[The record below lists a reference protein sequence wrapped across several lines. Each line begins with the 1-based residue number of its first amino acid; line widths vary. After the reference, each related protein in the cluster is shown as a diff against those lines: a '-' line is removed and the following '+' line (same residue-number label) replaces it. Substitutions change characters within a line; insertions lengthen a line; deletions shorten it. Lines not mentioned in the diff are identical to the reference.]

1 MTFDL
6 TDLVLQIPFGV
17 GSGLVPSIPVIEFK
31 EDPVAIFTE
40 EVTEPVVEFKE
51 DPVAI
56 FTEEVTDQEA
66 SDFVFNDDDTSALW
80 IDSKHMTGEV
90 NYIDYA
96 ENWAG
101 EAAEQIQLASAT
113 IFPIPVSDVDYDNIG
128 PTEYFTYGNYSD
140 YNNNSNVISEYLEG
154 NVSSSG
160 SNNDDEGNVSSS
172 GSNNDDEGNVSSSGS
187 NNDIAPQTNE
197 LVWGGSG
204 QNIMDGASGNDF
216 LIGNNSGDFIRGGI
230 GHDVLLGGE
239 GSDWLWGGSGQNI
252 LDPGSNDGAADHIFV
267 YSDKHLNP
275 NGNPDGIKRDL
286 LINIEELDAIFI
298 HGVDDSTLSFI
309 EGITDPA
316 GSGLQGVGIYAEDS
330 LEAFVAGTYTAEQI
344 DAITVGGVF

>member
-17 GSGLVPSIPVIEFK
+17 GSGSVPSI
-31 EDPVAIFTE
+31 
-40 EVTEPVVEFKE
+40 PVVEFKE

-140 YNNNSNVISEYLEG
+140 YNNNSNVISEYL
-154 NVSSSG
+154 
-160 SNNDDEGNVSSS
+160 EGNVSSS

-316 GSGLQGVGIYAEDS
+316 GSGLPGVGIYAEDS

>member
-17 GSGLVPSIPVIEFK
+17 GSGLVPSMPVI
-31 EDPVAIFTE
+31 
-40 EVTEPVVEFKE
+40 EFKE

-172 GSNNDDEGNVSSSGS
+172 GSNND
-187 NNDIAPQTNE
+187 IAPQTNE

-252 LDPGSNDGAADHIFV
+252 LDPGSNDGAADHLFV

>member
-17 GSGLVPSIPVIEFK
+17 GSGSVPSIPVI
-31 EDPVAIFTE
+31 
-40 EVTEPVVEFKE
+40 EFKE

-140 YNNNSNVISEYLEG
+140 YNNNSNVISEYL
-154 NVSSSG
+154 
-160 SNNDDEGNVSSS
+160 
-172 GSNNDDEGNVSSSGS
+172 EGNVSSSGS

>member
-17 GSGLVPSIPVIEFK
+17 GSGSVPSIPVI
-31 EDPVAIFTE
+31 
-40 EVTEPVVEFKE
+40 EFKE

-80 IDSKHMTGEV
+80 IDSKHMSGEV

-252 LDPGSNDGAADHIFV
+252 LDPGSNDGAADHLFV

>member
-17 GSGLVPSIPVIEFK
+17 GSGLVPSIPVI
-31 EDPVAIFTE
+31 
-40 EVTEPVVEFKE
+40 EFKE

-140 YNNNSNVISEYLEG
+140 YNNNSNVISEYL
-154 NVSSSG
+154 
-160 SNNDDEGNVSSS
+160 EGNVSSS